1 VTKTLLT
8 AKVKPLL
15 PSEPLGFVVQR
26 HVGKSW
32 RIAAAVRFPIGS
44 GGTVRA
50 FFFTNKA
57 GECRVRVSC
66 AGDSNY
72 ATSKSAWK
80 TFLTRRP

>member
-1 VTKTLLT
+1 
-8 AKVKPLL
+8 
-15 PSEPLGFVVQR
+15 
-26 HVGKSW
+26 
-32 RIAAAVRFPIGS
+32 
-44 GGTVRA
+44 VRA

-57 GECRVRVSC
+57 GKCRVRVSC